1 MKIGDRIY
9 ITEELKMNNK
19 IYPIG
24 HQFVIIGSSP
34 RGWDIKDDEGNT
46 VYETL
51 FITTDLERTEQ
62 SLKSFMQGLYELQD
76 LSLKQEFDLRELEI
90 SPL

>member
-19 IYPIG
+19 VYPIG

-51 FITTDLERTEQ
+51 FISHTFKSISAERNYKIEQ
-62 SLKSFMQGLYELQD
+62 ILK
-76 LSLKQEFDLRELEI
+76 K
-90 SPL
+90 